1 MISMVSDMGIWGE
14 DAILLFYSIEM
25 RIQLFFKI
33 LLIRSNKDSIYSLH
47 SSCFEDFGTGI
58 GRRSCRYDVVDEYS
72 DLREDDS

>member
-1 MISMVSDMGIWGE
+1 MGNDTI
-14 DAILLFYSIEM
+14 ILFYSIEM

-58 GRRSCRYDVVDEYS
+58 GRRSCRYDVVDEDYGFW
-72 DLREDDS
+72 EDDS